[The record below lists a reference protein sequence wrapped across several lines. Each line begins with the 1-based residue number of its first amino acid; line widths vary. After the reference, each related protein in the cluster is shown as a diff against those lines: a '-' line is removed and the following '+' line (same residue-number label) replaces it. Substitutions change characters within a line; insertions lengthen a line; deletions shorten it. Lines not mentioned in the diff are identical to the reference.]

1 MWRCTGTLTQVRN
14 AIREVAHEWTSL
26 VHEMALQIHV
36 LQRVVAKKEDPSTHE
51 KFTAVLQR
59 LGTGANC
66 NSNNAPHSQQHQQQ
80 TTNSLLSR
88 GLLLELFWHRL
99 ADSLQ
104 EVATEK
110 VRAHSAASTRAYP
123 YIRRAAVDMLQNLR
137 SWTEAE
143 GGAAQPGGGG
153 ALRLLAGEDDGFGD
167 ESGGDGAEDAGG
179 ACGMFGSLM
188 WSQNDL
194 LGSAFGPASSAFSV
208 SAAQSKR
215 DMASRS
221 SKHRSNNSN
230 TDFDSEERSPVGDG
244 ASSASRDPKE
254 HSLVL
259 GLKPMRDKY
268 LVTALAR
275 MSAPIAQMF
284 PELEGY
290 TGEFYSGVM

>member
-1 MWRCTGTLTQVRN
+1 MRN

-36 LQRVVAKKEDPSTHE
+36 LQRVVAKKEDPATHE
-51 KFTAVLQR
+51 KFTTVLQR
-59 LGTGANC
+59 LGTG
-66 NSNNAPHSQQHQQQ
+66 NSSGNNNHAHQQQQ

-137 SWTEAE
+137 NWTEAE
-143 GGAAQPGGGG
+143 GGAAQHGAGG

-167 ESGGDGAEDAGG
+167 ESNGGDDGAEEAGG

-194 LGSAFGPASSAFSV
+194 LGSAFGPTSSAFSV

-215 DMASRS
+215 DAASRS
-221 SKHRSNNSN
+221 AKHRNTNSN
-230 TDFDSEERSPVGDG
+230 FDSEDQSPVGDG
-244 ASSASRDPKE
+244 ASSVSRDPKE

-290 TGEFYSGVM
+290 TGVF